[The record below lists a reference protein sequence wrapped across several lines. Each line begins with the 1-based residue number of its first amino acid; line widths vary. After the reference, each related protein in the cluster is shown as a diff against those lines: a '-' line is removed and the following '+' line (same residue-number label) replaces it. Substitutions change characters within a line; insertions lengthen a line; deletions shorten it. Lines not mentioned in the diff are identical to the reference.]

1 MIGILLITHDRLG
14 EALIECVSHVMNR
27 RPERVAQ
34 IAVGADEDPHRVLQR
49 AREMLHAIDEG
60 QGVIILT
67 DIYGATPANIAMKL
81 IQPGRT
87 EVVTGVNV
95 SMLLRI
101 LTYREKS
108 DIGTVVQKAITGAC
122 DGVIHVKGR
131 I

>member
-87 EVVTGVNV
+87 EVVAGVNV